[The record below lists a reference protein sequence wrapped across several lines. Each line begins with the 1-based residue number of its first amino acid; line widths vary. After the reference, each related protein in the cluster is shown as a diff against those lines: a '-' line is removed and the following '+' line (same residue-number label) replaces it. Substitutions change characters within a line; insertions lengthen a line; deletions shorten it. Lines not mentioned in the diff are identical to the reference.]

1 MAKNLKIAAAVYSDV
16 PSLVIPTSDGG
27 SASYYDVSS
36 TTATAADVAS
46 GKTFYNA
53 KGALTTGSATLAAKT
68 NSFYFWKSSTSIWKI
83 PLTVGG
89 TDYVL
94 YTYDANNKNGTI
106 DFDFN
111 TSWICIFIGYHGNVT
126 KALMAEG
133 GVLYNFF
140 KSHDIRVDVLDNA
153 NLNSLGACRIAK
165 GNIQVYA
172 YDAFALVVL
181 PIANFMAVLGSVS
194 GATLQDDKTHLLK
207 FTFE

>member
-1 MAKNLKIAAAVYSDV
+1 MAKNLKIASAVYPGV

-27 SASYYDVSS
+27 SASYYDVSG
-36 TTATAADVAS
+36 TTATASDVAA

-53 KGALTTGSATLAAKT
+53 KGALTTGSASVAAKT
-68 NSFYFWKSSTSIWKI
+68 NSFYFWRASDSIWKI
-83 PLTVGG
+83 PLTVNG
-89 TDYVL
+89 TEYVL

-111 TSWICIFIGYHGNVT
+111 TSWICIFIGYHANVT

-133 GVLYNFF
+133 GALYNFF

-153 NLNSLGACRIAK
+153 DLRSLGACKITK
-165 GNIQVYA
+165 DNVQVYA
-172 YDAFALVVL
+172 YDAFSLVVL
-181 PIANFMAVLGSVS
+181 PIANFTKVSGSVS
-194 GATLQDDKTHLLK
+194 GTFIQDDKMHLLK